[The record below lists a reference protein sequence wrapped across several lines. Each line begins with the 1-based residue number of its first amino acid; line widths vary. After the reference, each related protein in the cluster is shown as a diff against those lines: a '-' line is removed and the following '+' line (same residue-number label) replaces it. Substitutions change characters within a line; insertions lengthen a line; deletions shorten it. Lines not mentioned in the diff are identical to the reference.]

1 MKNDEKVFGGKNK
14 IIFFFIFLFSFV
26 VFNIFAYEQDA
37 DKIARALAE
46 RLTVKYYEIMI
57 LNHSEISMQ
66 IDIRKGEAYIYSM
79 GHELF
84 RMKAKYVDF
93 SNSKISIAKNWIEL
107 KGNGWDRIFLD
118 VAKKILFFRHLNERG
133 KWVSKIFAKVSI
145 SSSKNSNI
153 IDLRIVKHKPIRI
166 DLFTKYKQA
175 WVYFDNF
182 EMFIMHAKKIKIQ
195 GSSSIVRLKYMNKYR
210 DGVYIN
216 FSRKI
221 LYFRS
226 GIKGIFAK
234 IKYKRSSAFVGDRKH
249 ERLYRIFIK
258 KNADLSMKID
268 MRKGGA
274 YIYSM
279 GHELFRMKAK
289 YVDFSNSKIS
299 IAKNWIE
306 LKGNGRVEMY
316 LDIMKKVLFFE
327 DKFKQEKCRRRV
339 FGHVMIKTSDNS
351 QIINLKIMAR
361 GIIRIDLLPAYKKAI
376 VYFDNKELFIM
387 HVKKI
392 KIKGSSLPIFQ
403 LKYMNRYK
411 DGVYFNSERRI
422 LYFRSKRKGVFAY
435 VDYDI
440 LTW

>member
-1 MKNDEKVFGGKNK
+1 MKKCEIVFVGKNK
-14 IIFFFIFLFSFV
+14 VLFSFV
-26 VFNIFAYEQDA
+26 LIIFVIVLNNFAYEQDA

-46 RLTVKYYEIMI
+46 RLTVKYYKIMI
-57 LNHSEISMQ
+57 LNHSELSMK
-66 IDIRKGEAYIYSM
+66 IDMEKEEAYIYSM

-84 RMKAKYVDF
+84 RMKAKYVDL
-93 SNSKISIAKNWIEL
+93 SNSRISIAKNWIEL
-107 KGNGWDRIFLD
+107 KGNGWDRMFLD
-118 VAKKILFFRHLNERG
+118 VAKKILIFRHLDERG

-145 SSSKNSNI
+145 SSSKNPNI
-153 IDLRIVKHKPIRI
+153 IDLRIIKHKPIRI

-175 WVYFDNF
+175 WIYFDNC

-195 GSSSIVRLKYMNKYR
+195 GSSSIVLLKYMKKYK

-226 GIKGIFAK
+226 GIKGTFAK
-234 IKYKRSSAFVGDRKH
+234 IRYKRSSAFVGDRKH
-249 ERLYRIFIK
+249 ERLYHIFLKI
-258 KNADLSMKID
+258 NAELFMKID
-268 MRKGGA
+268 MRRGKA

-279 GHELFRMKAK
+279 GHELFRMNAK
-289 YVDFSNSKIS
+289 YVDLSNSKIS
-299 IAKNWIE
+299 IAKNWVK

-316 LDIMKKVLFFE
+316 LDIMKKILFFK
-327 DKFKQEKCRRRV
+327 DKFKQGKGRRRA
-339 FGHVMIKTSDNS
+339 FAHVAIKASDNS
-351 QIINLKIMAR
+351 QTMNLKIIDH
-361 GIIRIDLLPAYKKAI
+361 GIIRIDLIPAYRKAI

-387 HVKKI
+387 HAKKI

-422 LYFRSKRKGVFAY
+422 LYFRNKRKGVFAS

-440 LTW
+440 LAW